1 MRITI
6 SKSAKQN
13 SLTIL
18 VLLLFCTGLY
28 ILISKTDYPWQWYRV
43 WEHITVYDEGQWW
56 AGALLFGLEQTIY
69 IVILS
74 IIGATTIGIVLASAS
89 LSKGKLAQSASKLYT
104 VLFRNTP
111 ILVQIY
117 CMYFLISPMFN
128 MDRFV
133 TGVLVLSL
141 YESAFIGEI
150 IRGSILS
157 VSKTQWDAGRA
168 LRLSQPVI
176 VYKIIMPQALRL
188 MIAPLTNVSINL
200 LKHSSIVSV
209 IAVFDLTTAG
219 RDIISETYIAMEIW
233 ITVAVFYWL
242 ISASFSYVGRRI
254 ESHIKWS
261 A

>member
-1 MRITI
+1 
-6 SKSAKQN
+6 
-13 SLTIL
+13 
-18 VLLLFCTGLY
+18 
-28 ILISKTDYPWQWYRV
+28 
-43 WEHITVYDEGQWW
+43 
-56 AGALLFGLEQTIY
+56 
-69 IVILS
+69 
-74 IIGATTIGIVLASAS
+74 
-89 LSKGKLAQSASKLYT
+89 
-104 VLFRNTP
+104 
-111 ILVQIY
+111 
-117 CMYFLISPMFN
+117 

-150 IRGSILS
+150 IRGAISS
-157 VSKTQWDAGRA
+157 VSKTQWEAGRA
-168 LRLSQPVI
+168 LRLSQPII

-242 ISASFSYVGRRI
+242 ISASFFLCGQT
-254 ESHIKWS
+254 H
-261 A
+261 